1 MADWEELDR
10 AARALAGEIY
20 VLQKQREAI
29 LRQDAEYA
37 EYLDAFAERGEGDP
51 MSICLFHRFSAE
63 LDRISA
69 QFQEV
74 ADYEAMWQRHRKRIA
89 QLEKLLLA

>member
-37 EYLDAFAERGEGDP
+37 AYLDAHAERGEGEP

>member
-1 MADWEELDR
+1 MADWEKLDR

-20 VLQKQREAI
+20 VLQRQREAI

-37 EYLDAFAERGEGDP
+37 AYLDAFAERGEGEP
-51 MSICLFHRFSAE
+51 MSIRLFHKFSAE
-63 LDRISA
+63 MDRIGA
-69 QFQEV
+69 RIQEGG
-74 ADYEAMWQRHRKRIA
+74 DSELMWRRHGKRIA

>member
-37 EYLDAFAERGEGDP
+37 AYLDAHAERGEGEP

-63 LDRISA
+63 MERISA
-69 QFQEV
+69 EF
-74 ADYEAMWQRHRKRIA
+74 ARIGDYEAAWQQYKKRILH
-89 QLEKLLLA
+89 LEKLLLA